1 MMLQSQIIIL
11 NSVQLHLFSVFSVF
25 LLTLAFMNLEVE
37 ESDVKD
43 VESQL
48 NQDILNL
55 NEDSADTFIQT
66 LWKQVEVN
74 DMFATQIIEVL
85 CSEAHHHNK
94 IFLVKYEKHEN
105 HLYFQKRKYIFNF
118 NKLRLCI
125 IQLAHDNVVDDHS
138 ERVKNYELIS

>member
-66 LWKQVEVN
+66 L
-74 DMFATQIIEVL
+74 
-85 CSEAHHHNK
+85 
-94 IFLVKYEKHEN
+94 
-105 HLYFQKRKYIFNF
+105 
-118 NKLRLCI
+118 
-125 IQLAHDNVVDDHS
+125 
-138 ERVKNYELIS
+138 